1 MKSNY
6 TINSLKIFS
15 RFAFIIIAIIL
26 LTAGSNLRSTTHTI
40 LVQDFSFSPAN
51 LNVSVGDTVKFQ
63 WVNGFHTTICN
74 GVFPGTSLPNG
85 AASWNTEISSGN
97 AVFFYRVTTAGT
109 YNYKCEPHAPDMGGT
124 FTASA
129 GGGSILLTENFNY
142 PAGDS
147 LGAHG
152 WVSFSGGATNYLAV
166 TSPGLVYSGYPLSNI
181 GNATTVLTNGQD
193 AYKNFSSSDSTGNL
207 YISFMVNVTSIQAA
221 GDYFTALL
229 PPNSTTLYNARFY
242 VRDTAGFRFGL
253 SKSTA
258 ASGGIFYTQDTY
270 SLNTTYLVVLKVKR
284 NPGTADDEF
293 SAFIFSSGIPSTEPV
308 TPSIGPVT
316 GTTTDNTIGRI
327 ALRQGSSA
335 NAGVE
340 IVDGIQVSKNWSDF
354 ATSITN
360 YENIVSDSYELY
372 QNYPNPFNPVT
383 SIKFNIAEKG
393 FVNLTVFDALGKEV
407 QTLVND
413 SKESGL
419 YTIRFNGNNLNSG
432 MYFYRLTYSGSNGRT
447 FTETK
452 KLLLLK

>member
-1 MKSNY
+1 MKINY
-6 TINSLKIFS
+6 FRNGFSKI
-15 RFAFIIIAIIL
+15 AFLIL
-26 LTAGSNLRSTTHTI
+26 ALILFTAGSNIHGTTHTV
-40 LVQDFSFSPAN
+40 LVQDFSFTPAN
-51 LNVSVGDTVKFQ
+51 INVSVGDTVRWQ
-63 WVNGFHTTICN
+63 WVNGIHTTTCN
-74 GVFPGTSLPNG
+74 GTFPGTSLPNG
-85 AASWNTEISSGN
+85 AAPWDSEISSSTP
-97 AVFFYRVTTAGT
+97 VFSYVVTVAGS
-109 YNYKCEPHAPDMGGT
+109 YNYVCQPHAPDMSGT
-124 FTASA
+124 ITA
-129 GGGSILLTENFNY
+129 GGGSVLLTENFSY
-142 PAGDS
+142 PVGDS

-181 GNATTVLTNGQD
+181 GNATTVLANGQD
-193 AYKNFSSSDSTGNL
+193 AYKDFSSADSTGEL
-207 YISFMVNVTSIQAA
+207 YVSFMVNVSSIQSA

-229 PPNSTTLYNARFY
+229 PPTSTTLYTARFY
-242 VRDTAGFRFGL
+242 VRDSAGFRFGL

-258 ASGGIFYTQDTY
+258 TQGGIFYTQDTY

-284 NPGTADDEF
+284 NPGTTDDEY
-293 SAFIFSSGIPSTEPV
+293 SAFIFSSGIPSTEPS

-316 GTTTDNTIGRI
+316 GLTNDNIIGRV
-327 ALRQGSSA
+327 ALRQGSSS

-372 QNYPNPFNPVT
+372 QNYPNPFNPAT

-393 FVNLTVFDALGKEV
+393 FINLTVFDALGKEV

-419 YTIRFNGNNLNSG
+419 YTVRFNGGNLNSG
-432 MYFYRLTYSGSNGRT
+432 IYFYRLTYSGNNGKT

-452 KLLLLK
+452 KLLLIK